1 MSQSSA
7 IRRIPWCFMRP
18 MIFWH
23 NARPSVSSSKMSPL
37 MEHSEPWEYEV
48 VRVPPKD
55 TDFRRLLDEEEDD
68 NDVEERRGELNP
80 NPLLSPSSTPSA

>member
-1 MSQSSA
+1 
-7 IRRIPWCFMRP
+7 MRP
-18 MIFWH
+18 MIFWVMLAPAFLH
-23 NARPSVSSSKMSPL
+23 QMSPL